1 MTELFIPPQWF
12 LLVCAAAWRLLP
24 QFVRRTLV
32 LIIPTFVLSQVWLIP
47 LDTTVSIT
55 TLVGEM
61 QPYTNSEL
69 NRLFATIFSF
79 ALGGVLLYGWTIA
92 TKAEQTWTLFYA
104 SAAYGIV
111 YAGDLI
117 SLFIAWELL
126 AIGALGVIWSK
137 KTEESEAA
145 GLRYFLVHVL
155 GGVLFMMGLTA
166 HLAANTA
173 GIGLDTISPE
183 ALQMKPML
191 MSEWYHWCMLA
202 GIGINA
208 AIPPL
213 WSWVPDAYPTASS
226 NGTVVLA
233 CFTTKSA
240 VLVLIKL
247 FPGVDLLIPLGLAM
261 IIYGG
266 IYAALEGN
274 IRRSLAYSLIGQVGF
289 MVVCVGIG
297 TQLALLAA
305 AVHAFSH
312 IVYKTLLLM
321 TAGCIVR
328 TTGKQNM
335 YEVGGMAKRMPDIA
349 ACAVVGSFAL
359 AAAPFTSG
367 FISKSLIIEA
377 VLQEKMLGTWLIM
390 MLAAGAAMVYV
401 GMRYLWFCFFQGEPP
416 PAERRLSLSMRLGVY
431 AFTALCLATGL
442 FPGWLNIAMSDMA
455 VVAPDFHPYSAGHVL
470 YQVQILAA
478 SVLVFCLSWKWLTPK
493 PGALRDFDISYL
505 QIGPAAFSVSKRCWN
520 KGASAVKPLVVVADH
535 AKQRINAPHKPEG
548 LMARTWATGTMA
560 LWVALMLNAFLW
572 LYLF

>member
-1 MTELFIPPQWF
+1 MAPIDAIVTFSG
-12 LLVCAAAWRLLP
+12 LP
-24 QFVRRTLV
+24 G
-32 LIIPTFVLSQVWLIP
+32 I
-47 LDTTVSIT
+47 
-55 TLVGEM
+55 M
-61 QPYTNSEL
+61 QPYANSEL
-69 NRLFATIFSF
+69 NRLFATIFTF

-92 TKAEQTWTLFYA
+92 TKAEQIWTLFYA

-126 AIGALGVIWSK
+126 AVGALGVIWSK
-137 KTEESEAA
+137 KTAESEAA

-155 GGVLFMMGLTA
+155 GGVLFMMGLTGY
-166 HLAANTA
+166 LAASTGGVGVQA
-173 GIGLDTISPE
+173 ISAD
-183 ALQMKPML
+183 ALHMKPFV

-202 GIGINA
+202 GIAVNA

-247 FPGVDLLIPLGLAM
+247 FPGVGILIPLGLMM
-261 IIYGG
+261 ITYGG
-266 IYAALEGN
+266 IYAILESN

-328 TTGKQNM
+328 TTGKQHF

-349 ACAVVGSFAL
+349 ACAVIGSFAL

-377 VLQEKMLGTWLIM
+377 VLQEKMFATWLIM
-390 MLAAGAAMVYV
+390 MLAAGAAMVYI
-401 GMRYLWFCFFQGEPP
+401 GMRYLWFCFFHGDAPP
-416 PAERRLSLSMRLGVY
+416 SIRRLSSSMRMGVY

-442 FPGWLNIAMSDMA
+442 FPGWLNIAISDMPI
-455 VVAPDFHPYSAGHVL
+455 VAPDFHPYSAGHVL

-478 SVLVFCLSWKWLTPK
+478 SVLVFCLFWKRLTPQ
-493 PGALRDFDISYL
+493 PGELRDFDSAYR
-505 QIGPAAFSVSKRCWN
+505 QIGPAILSRVRRLDKYGHKIAEPGKKILER
-520 KGASAVKPLVVVADH
+520 AIQLLT
-535 AKQRINAPHKPEG
+535 APHKPEG
-548 LMARTWATGTMA
+548 VMARTWATGTMA
-560 LWVALMLNAFLW
+560 LWVAIMLNAFLL
-572 LYLF
+572 LYLFSP